1 MQCFIS
7 SSWQKQSTLSFKTQ
21 QHKWQKHNISST
33 SLWIKHDNTNDK
45 NNQHNLSTVLSLS
58 LQFNPFNNVVLVL
71 SLKLQFFINEGIEIE
86 FAKLIYSEWVKN
98 MKGICFKKMGCFN
111 FIFFKSEMNWDMGCF
126 SLGFIIIVTLLV
138 WIWDVIWKWWRS
150 YVGGGGNKKSA
161 GDDNDGGSNVTG
173 GGVLRFGE
181 LYVFRLGRK
190 RRKKT

>member
-1 MQCFIS
+1 
-7 SSWQKQSTLSFKTQ
+7 
-21 QHKWQKHNISST
+21 
-33 SLWIKHDNTNDK
+33 
-45 NNQHNLSTVLSLS
+45 
-58 LQFNPFNNVVLVL
+58 
-71 SLKLQFFINEGIEIE
+71 
-86 FAKLIYSEWVKN
+86 
-98 MKGICFKKMGCFN
+98 
-111 FIFFKSEMNWDMGCF
+111 MNWDMGCF